1 MCLYPKIIDN
11 KRYKPNNKNGFCP
24 PAPPTDP
31 RALYVP
37 VGCGRCIECRKQK
50 ANNWKIRLNEEIRHN
65 SKATFVTLTFSEESL
80 LNIKKKINKVNEH
93 SYELDNEI
101 ASYAVRHFTEL
112 WRKHHKKTVRHW
124 LITELGHNGTERIH
138 LHGIIWTE
146 KPEEI
151 KKIWKYG
158 FIFLGTFVNEQTINY
173 IAKYVTKTDKMHK
186 EYQSKIYT
194 SKGLGAKY
202 LERTD
207 SLKNEFKDKET
218 DELYKTRKGTKLALP
233 TYYRNK
239 LWTENERERLWLN
252 RLDKNERYVLGMK
265 IDLNHPDGD
274 NHYYNA
280 LKEARIFNKMWG
292 YGDDTKNWDLKKY
305 EEKRKKLKQKQY
317 IAKIKNDR

>member
-1 MCLYPKIIDN
+1 VCLYPKLIDN
-11 KRYKPNNKNGFCP
+11 KKYKPNNKNGFCP

-65 SKATFVTLTFSEESL
+65 SKATFVTLTFNEESL
-80 LNIKKKINKVNEH
+80 LNIKKKLNKVNDH

-186 EYQSKIYT
+186 EYQSKIFT

-202 LERTD
+202 LERQD
-207 SLKNEFKDKET
+207 SLKNEFKNTET

-239 LWTENERERLWLN
+239 LWTEDERERLWLN

-292 YGDDTKNWDLKKY
+292 YGNDTKNWDLKKY

-317 IAKIKNDR
+317 IAKIKSDR

>member
-11 KRYKPNNKNGFCP
+11 KKYKPNNKNGFCP

-65 SKATFVTLTFSEESL
+65 NKATFVTLTFAEESL
-80 LNIKKKINKVNEH
+80 LNIKKKINKEKDH
-93 SYELDNEI
+93 SYEVDNEI

-138 LHGIIWTE
+138 LHGLIWTE

-158 FIFLGTFVNEQTINY
+158 YIFLGKYVNEQTINY
-173 IAKYVTKTDKMHK
+173 IAKYVTKTDTMHK
-186 EYQSKIYT
+186 EYNSKIFT

-202 LERTD
+202 LERND
-207 SLKNEFKDKET
+207 SLKNEFKDTET
-218 DELYKTRKGTKLALP
+218 NELYRTRKGTKLALP

-239 LWTENERERLWLN
+239 LWTEDERERLWLN
-252 RLDKNERYVLGMK
+252 RLDKNERYVLGIK
-265 IDLNHPDGD
+265 IDLNHPEGD
-274 NHYYNA
+274 NHYYSA
-280 LKEARIFNKMWG
+280 LQEARIFNKMWG
-292 YGDDTKNWDLKKY
+292 FGDDTKNWDLKRY
-305 EEKRKKLKQKQY
+305 EEKRKKLKQKEY
-317 IAKIKNDR
+317 ISKIKNAK

>member
-1 MCLYPKIIDN
+1 MCLYPKLIDN
-11 KRYKPNNKNGFCP
+11 KKYKPNNKNGFCP

-65 SKATFVTLTFSEESL
+65 SKATFVTLTFNEESL
-80 LNIKKKINKVNEH
+80 LNIKKKLNKVNDH

-186 EYQSKIYT
+186 EYQSKIFT

-202 LERTD
+202 LERQD
-207 SLKNEFKDKET
+207 SLKNEFKNTET

-239 LWTENERERLWLN
+239 LWTEDERERLWLN

-292 YGDDTKNWDLKKY
+292 YGNDTKNWDLKKY

-317 IAKIKNDR
+317 IAKIKSDR